1 MHRVEAQK
9 LIGDFQSPTNVP
21 LLLAYHAHVA
31 YNSFKRLPNILIN
44 NGADIVATF
53 DEDGTQAF
61 LVEYD
66 HYAVLAFRGTEVTRW
81 RDLWTD
87 IQLVKTDY
95 NGVRLHRGFVRALH
109 QVEREIAPALES
121 VMSRGKV
128 LAFTGHSLGGALAKI
143 TCALVKPDYLCT
155 FGAPRIGR
163 APNLFDG
170 IHHLR
175 FEHREDWVPRLPPAP
190 FAFTHIGESHRTACG
205 SMNPFRAHATFS
217 YLRTAARAL
226 EGQPSPLPAVWHGI
240 PRRPG

>member
-21 LLLAYHAHVA
+21 LVLAYHAHVA
-31 YNSFKRLPNILIN
+31 YNSFRRLPGILID
-44 NGADIVATF
+44 NGAEIVATF
-53 DEDGTQAF
+53 DEDGTQAL

-66 HYAVLAFRGTEVTRW
+66 RYAVLAFRGTEVTNW

-95 NGVRLHRGFVRALH
+95 NGLRLHRGFVRALH
-109 QVEREIAPALES
+109 HVQREIAPALES
-121 VMSRGKV
+121 VMARGKV

-143 TCALVKPDYLCT
+143 SCAAVKPDYLCT

-170 IHHLR
+170 IHYLR
-175 FEHREDWVPRLPPAP
+175 VEHREDWVPRLPPAP
-190 FAFTHIGESHRTACG
+190 FAFEHIGEPYRTSCGHR
-205 SMNPFRAHATFS
+205 SPLRAHATFQ
-217 YLRTAARAL
+217 YLRTAARVLDANAV
-226 EGQPSPLPAVWHGI
+226 PLPHAW
-240 PRRPG
+240 RSFSKR